1 MYKLFEHWKPISI
14 ALVILLVLT
23 IALVIFMRTPAFTR
37 MLYSASDAR
46 RDAGLTTPEDI
57 ERIDNIPYGE
67 NELQVFDVYYPKGTE
82 GLLPAIV
89 SVHGGGYTYG
99 TKETYQY
106 YCMDLAQ
113 RGFSV
118 VNFSYRLAPEFKYP
132 VPLEDTNA
140 VLTLVMKNAETY
152 HIDRNNVFFVGDS
165 AGAHLAAQY
174 ITALSNPEYAK
185 LLNLSVPS
193 FTLRACALNCGIYR
207 AADVR
212 DGMGFYL
219 GKKETTETL
228 DFLPYLTDSFPP
240 VFLMSSTGDMCL
252 PFIYPMEDTLK
263 KAGIDNEV
271 HIYGDESIKPSH
283 VFHIDTRFGLSRIC
297 TDEECA
303 FFRAHAG

>member
-1 MYKLFEHWKPISI
+1 MYKLFEYRKPIAI
-14 ALVILLVLT
+14 AVVILMVLT
-23 IALVIFMRTPAFTR
+23 VALVIFMKTPYFTR
-37 MLYSASDAR
+37 MLYAASDAR
-46 RDAGLTTPEDI
+46 RDQGLTTPEDI
-57 ERIDNIPYGE
+57 DRIDDIPYGE
-67 NELQVFDVYYPKGTE
+67 NELQVFDVYFPKDTVKP
-82 GLLPAIV
+82 LPTIV

-99 TKETYQY
+99 TKEVYQY

-113 RGFSV
+113 RGFTV

-132 VPLEDTNA
+132 VPLEDMNT
-140 VLTLVMKNAETY
+140 LLSLVMENADTY
-152 HIDRNNVFFVGDS
+152 HIDKNNVFLVGDS

-174 ITALSNPEYAK
+174 LTAFTNSEYAS
-185 LLNLSVPS
+185 LLGLSVPV
-193 FTLRACALNCGIYR
+193 FTVRACALNCGIYR

-263 KAGIDNEV
+263 KAGIENEV

-283 VFHIDTRFGLSRIC
+283 VFHIDIKFDVSRIC
-297 TDEECA
+297 SDEECD
-303 FFRAHAG
+303 FFRARIG